1 MFINHW
7 LFSTNHED
15 VGTFY
20 LLFGAWAGI
29 VDTALSLLI
38 CAELSQPGT
47 TLEDGQIYN
56 VIAKVHAF
64 VIIFFIVMLI
74 ITGFLGN
81 WLVLLIIGAS
91 DIAFPCVN
99 NI

>member
-20 LLFGAWAGI
+20 LLFGAWARI

-38 CAELSQPGT
+38 CAGLSQPGP

-56 VIAKVHAF
+56 VIVKAHAF
-64 VIIFFIVMLI
+64 VIIFFIVMPI
-74 ITGFLGN
+74 ITGF
-81 WLVLLIIGAS
+81 
-91 DIAFPCVN
+91 F
-99 NI
+99 